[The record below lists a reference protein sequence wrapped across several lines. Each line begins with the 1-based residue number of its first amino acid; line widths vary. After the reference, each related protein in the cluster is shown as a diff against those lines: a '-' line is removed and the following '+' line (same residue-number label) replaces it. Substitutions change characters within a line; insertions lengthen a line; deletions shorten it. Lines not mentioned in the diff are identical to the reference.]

1 MDSEELIFRMA
12 LMQIDGLGPATLQ
25 ELLHYFP
32 EASTLKS
39 LQARDFVRTPMKL
52 HKWLRR
58 IPHEVAQWLPY
69 AEEKFESL
77 QTQSDTILASNDPAY
92 PSRLSQIP
100 DTPALLYARG
110 ADTFEASRTVA
121 IVGARSASEY
131 GRRFVRR
138 LVQHL
143 VPYDPVILSGLA
155 VGIDAEAHRS
165 ALEHGLPTW
174 AVFACGFDRIYPDLN
189 KKLAHD
195 ILKNGAWI
203 SEFLP
208 GTQPVRGHF
217 PRRNRII
224 AGLADVCVVVQ
235 AARKGGAL
243 ITAKLANDYGRD
255 VFALPGRV
263 EDKSAQGCNSLIR
276 THQAHLIE
284 DPRNLTDLLGWK
296 PTGTPVQPRLP
307 IDLDEFSSLI
317 LKLISKKEGCSLDTL
332 SAELGMDAA
341 QLLPRLMQLEL
352 RSLIRNTGAHHYVR
366 SG

>member
-32 EASTLKS
+32 KASALSSTRATDL
-39 LQARDFVRTPMKL
+39 ARTPQKL
-52 HKWLRR
+52 HKWIRR
-58 IPHEVAQWLPY
+58 IPQEVTQWLPY
-69 AEEKFESL
+69 AEEKFKSL
-77 QTQSDTILASNDPAY
+77 QTRSDSILASNDPDY

-100 DTPALLYARG
+100 DPPALLYARG
-110 ADTFEASRTVA
+110 TPSFEAPRTVA

-131 GRRFVRR
+131 GRRFVRN

-143 VPYDPVILSGLA
+143 VPYQPVILSGLA
-155 VGIDAEAHRS
+155 VGIDAEAHRR
-165 ALEHGLPTW
+165 ALEYGLPTW

-195 ILKNGAWI
+195 ILKDGAWI

-284 DPRNLTDLLGWK
+284 DSRNLTDLLGWK
-296 PTGTPVQPRLP
+296 PTGTPIQPRLP
-307 IDLDEFSSLI
+307 LDLDESSSLI
-317 LKLISKKEGCSLDTL
+317 LKLISSEEGCSLDTL
-332 SAELGMDAA
+332 SAELGMDVA
-341 QLLPRLMQLEL
+341 QLLPLLMQLEL